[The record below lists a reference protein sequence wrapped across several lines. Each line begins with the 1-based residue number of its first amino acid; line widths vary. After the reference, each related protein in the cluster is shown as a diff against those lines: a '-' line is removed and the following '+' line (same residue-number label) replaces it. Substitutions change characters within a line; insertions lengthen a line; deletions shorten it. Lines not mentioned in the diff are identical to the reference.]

1 MHGIQCGFCTPGMFI
16 SLCCLL
22 RNSPTPTKADVER
35 AIEGNLCRCTGYRPI
50 LDSMKSFAEANEME
64 SAPRTVDPTQDS
76 IFPPQLKEW
85 HPEDTLD
92 IECGR
97 TTWIVPCNLEKLRT
111 VWTEHP
117 TAQFVAGAT
126 ALGVT
131 TNPDETPLSF
141 ICCHRVEEL
150 HVISTDDRRMEFGA
164 VVTFSQMEDYLR
176 KLKIEAKQ
184 MVSAFLDCVR
194 LLASDQIRNVAT
206 IRGHLACREND
217 LDMIPLLLA
226 LNATVNLMDYTGNRR
241 HLTAREYLCNE
252 QTRKELIINIQVP
265 LDNKVKVLR
274 FL

>member
-1 MHGIQCGFCTPGMFI
+1 MYGISSYLGFDEIVCSMSNGRKM
-16 SLCCLL
+16 LQ
-22 RNSPTPTKADVER
+22 EQ
-35 AIEGNLCRCTGYRPI
+35 IEQL
-50 LDSMKSFAEANEME
+50 EANEME

-76 IFPPQLKEW
+76 IFPPQLKKW

-126 ALGVT
+126 ALGVIT
-131 TNPDETPLSF
+131 KPDETPLSF

-176 KLKIEAKQ
+176 ELKIEAKQ

-194 LLASDQIRNVAT
+194 LLASDQIRNVA
-206 IRGHLACREND
+206 
-217 LDMIPLLLA
+217 
-226 LNATVNLMDYTGNRR
+226 
-241 HLTAREYLCNE
+241 
-252 QTRKELIINIQVP
+252 NI
-265 LDNKVKVLR
+265 
-274 FL
+274 